1 MTNFYLFLY
10 FFQYQEFDV
19 YDKYAHDILMPES
32 REKLMY
38 LLQLPNVG
46 HALQVW
52 NFIDHIMYFCVF
64 VKVVEIKEQV
74 TKTFFCL

>member
-1 MTNFYLFLY
+1 MFNFRTIFNLSLHF

-38 LLQLPNVG
+38 LLQLPNVR
-46 HALQVW
+46 HSLQVW
-52 NFIDHIMYFCVF
+52 NFINHIVF
-64 VKVVEIKEQV
+64 
-74 TKTFFCL
+74 FFVFF

>member
-1 MTNFYLFLY
+1 MSNFWTNFYLSPF

-38 LLQLPNVG
+38 LLQLPNVR

-64 VKVVEIKEQV
+64 LKVVQVKE
-74 TKTFFCL
+74 